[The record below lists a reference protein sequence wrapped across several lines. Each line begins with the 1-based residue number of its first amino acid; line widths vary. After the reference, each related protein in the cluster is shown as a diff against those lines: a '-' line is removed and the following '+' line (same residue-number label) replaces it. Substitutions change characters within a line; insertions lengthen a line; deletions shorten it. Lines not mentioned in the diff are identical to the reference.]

1 VNSSAKTTVDN
12 GEASNLKDGRA
23 VGIWLAVCCLLIFA
37 MIVLGGVT
45 RLTGSGLSMVDW
57 QPISGVIP
65 PISATQWE
73 EEFAAYRESPEYLE
87 INRGMNLSS
96 FKTIFYFEYAHRMLG
111 RLIGIAFLLPF
122 AYFWFKR
129 KIKNREVPRY
139 VIMFVLGGLQ
149 GLLGWYMV
157 QSGLVDIPHV
167 SQYRL
172 TAHLAAAFFIY
183 GYILWMAFPLL
194 FSRRSSL
201 EVSSAGGKAMAMMI
215 FIVITLLSGG
225 FVAGLNAGHAFNTFP
240 LMGGKIFPDGYFA
253 LNPWWKNLFDN
264 IPSVQF
270 NHRYLGILTYIIVCL
285 FILTS
290 WRDNVLKYYHW
301 ALSLL
306 LFSVSIQGALGILT
320 LILHV
325 PVFIAAAHQ
334 AVGLIILTVT
344 VYLVY
349 LTRDSSRKKS

>member
-1 VNSSAKTTVDN
+1 MNTGAKTIICSSETSYR
-12 GEASNLKDGRA
+12 EDGKA

-37 MIVLGGVT
+37 MVVLGGVT

-57 QPISGVIP
+57 QPISGIIP
-65 PISATQWE
+65 PFNQTQWE

-87 INRGMNLSS
+87 INRGMDLNA

-111 RLIGIAFLLPF
+111 RFIGIAFLLPF
-122 AYFWFKR
+122 AYFWLRR
-129 KIKNREVPRY
+129 KINNRDVPRY
-139 VIMFVLGGLQ
+139 VIMFILGGFQ

-172 TAHLAAAFFIY
+172 TAHLAAALFIY

-194 FSRRSSL
+194 CPKRSSL
-201 EVSSAGGKAMAMMI
+201 EASSVGGKAMAMMI
-215 FIVITLLSGG
+215 FIAVTLLSGG

-240 LMGGKIFPDGYFA
+240 LMGGQIIPSGYFS

-270 NHRYLGILTYIIVCL
+270 NHRYLGILTYIIVCV
-285 FILTS
+285 FILSS
-290 WRDNVLKYYHW
+290 WKDNILKYHRW
-301 ALSLL
+301 VLSLL
-306 LFSVSIQGALGILT
+306 LLSVSIQGALGILT
-320 LILHV
+320 LLLHV
-325 PVFIAAAHQ
+325 PVVIATAHQ
-334 AVGLIILTVT
+334 AVGLVVLTVT
-344 VYLVY
+344 LYLVY
-349 LTRDSSRKKS
+349 LTRSRS